1 MTLNFEQLGQ
11 GPRKVLVTH
20 NWMSTIRSYDLVRPL
35 LDDQANSYVFV
46 DLRGYGLN
54 RGVTGAYTAAEA
66 AADLLAVADA
76 LGWPRFHVVGHSM
89 SGMVAQRLCVDATAR
104 VQSLTAVTP
113 VTAAGMALDDASL
126 QMFAAAATQDAPW
139 LAIAKMMTSAG
150 LPERWY
156 LQQLAQFRA
165 AVDPLASLGYLKMF
179 SNTRFAEQMQGL
191 HTPTHAILGG
201 QDFAAFSEPAI
212 RQTLGQWLPSLEV
225 DLIASAGHFPML
237 ETPPA
242 FAQALERF
250 LVARA

>member
-1 MTLNFEQLGQ
+1 MSLKFEVLGS

-20 NWMSTIRSYDLVRPL
+20 NWMSTIRSYDAARPW
-35 LDDQANSYVFV
+35 LDGDAHSYAFV

-54 RGVTGAYTAAEA
+54 RGVAGAYTATEA

-76 LGWPRFHVVGHSM
+76 LAWPRFHVVGHSM

-126 QMFAAAATQDAPW
+126 QMFAAATAQDTPW
-139 LAIAKMMTSAG
+139 LAIARMMTSAS

-156 LQQLAQFRA
+156 REQLRQFRA
-165 AVDPLASLGYLKMF
+165 DVDPQASLGYLKMF
-179 SNTRFAEQMQGL
+179 SSTRFAEQMQGL
-191 HTPTHAILGG
+191 RTPAHAILGG

-212 RQTLGQWLPSLEV
+212 RQSLGQWLPSLEV
-225 DLIASAGHFPML
+225 DVIASAGHFPML

-242 FAQALERF
+242 FAHALERF
-250 LVARA
+250 LVGQA